1 MKAYVL
7 IAQMYEDI
15 EIKGVFATKEM
26 AEAEMKRIGHI
37 NDRVKLYYG
46 LEIYK
51 TDNGMELYIEET
63 EFYNGGDFY
72 VGKN

>member
-7 IAQMYEDI
+7 MAQMYEDV
-15 EIKGVFATKEM
+15 EIKGVFATREM
-26 AEAEMKRIGHI
+26 AEAEMKRIGRLS
-37 NDRVKLYYG
+37 DRVKIYYG
-46 LEIYK
+46 LEIYE
-51 TDNGMELYIEET
+51 TDDEMELYIEET